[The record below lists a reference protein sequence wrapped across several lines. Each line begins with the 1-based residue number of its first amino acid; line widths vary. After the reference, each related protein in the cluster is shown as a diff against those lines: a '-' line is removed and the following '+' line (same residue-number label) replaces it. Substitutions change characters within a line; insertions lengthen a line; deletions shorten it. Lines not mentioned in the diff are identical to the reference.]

1 MSDHNT
7 FTHHF
12 LVGHSLNITDCVV
25 TPLQIYIVSL
35 EVHCVRESE
44 TGRSRT
50 FARCGGQFATVKR
63 ASRRRRKGGRQRR
76 GSGEEGG
83 EEGGK
88 GRGKGEGRSGG
99 EGGRGEAEG
108 KEGGGALRSRDK
120 RDRDAEAGISALFFI
135 STTLAPCTRIKTC
148 PEKFQEDVLNMS
160 LEVSVR
166 GSFACVDPLPNVEH
180 NLLRVENCKTDF
192 FPIVCPFPLFRGGR
206 GTAEN
211 ANVFCGESLNGTQ
224 AKITRFKYFQSSIGR
239 ANGF

>member
-1 MSDHNT
+1 MKAK
-7 FTHHF
+7 
-12 LVGHSLNITDCVV
+12 LVGH
-25 TPLQIYIVSL
+25 
-35 EVHCVRESE
+35 E
-44 TGRSRT
+44 RSRG
-50 FARCGGQFATVKR
+50 AAASLRLLSVLRGAVGRAAGRGGEVG
-63 ASRRRRKGGRQRR
+63 RKGGRKGGR
-76 GSGEEGG
+76 G
-83 EEGGK
+83 GGK
-88 GRGKGEGRSGG
+88 
-99 EGGRGEAEG
+99 GRGEAEG